1 MSPVSHWKQAAI
13 WARSLSDA
21 ELVSNLESLRAER
34 VDIGGTCPFD
44 ESHPECK
51 CEEHSPVLRELDDHF
66 DFVRLEMVYRRGM
79 TAHEKMARIAAVRTE
94 LGVGS

>member
-1 MSPVSHWKQAAI
+1 MNPVSHWKQAAT

-34 VDIGGTCPFD
+34 AAIGGACPFD
-44 ESHPECK
+44 KNNPECK
-51 CEEHSPVLRELDDHF
+51 CEEHSPVLRELDDRF

-79 TAHEKMARIAAVRTE
+79 TAHEKMTRIAAARAE